1 MISKVFTATDQQY
14 MREAIS
20 LAERGLYSASPNPR
34 VGCVLVKSDQVIG
47 RGWHRQAGLPHAE
60 IEALHDC
67 VGDPAGATAYVTLEP
82 CSFHGKTPPCADAL
96 LNAGISRVVA
106 GSTDPNP
113 RVSGSGLER
122 LQTAGV
128 DVVAG
133 CEEDACVRL
142 NPGFFSRMQKG
153 RPFVRV
159 KMAMSLDGRTALA
172 NGESQWITGDAARA
186 DVQHWRAQADC
197 VLTGIGTVLLDDPQ
211 LNVRLTQEQFQE
223 HGHGTARQPLLA
235 IVDSSAQTPPTARLF
250 EAERGV
256 LIYSNVAT
264 VTALNPACEVITQN
278 SDRSVEGIN
287 LHAMLEDLARREINE
302 VHVEA
307 GARLCASLI
316 KDGLADELLLYI
328 APHLLGADAR
338 SLFALGGFTRMD
350 ERIEFELAG
359 TRQVGKDLRLQL
371 RPTIGL

>member
-1 MISKVFTATDQQY
+1 

-34 VGCVLVKSDQVIG
+34 VGCVLVKGDQIIG

-60 IEALHDC
+60 IEALNDS
-67 VGDPAGATAYVTLEP
+67 VADPAGATAYVTLEP
-82 CSFHGKTPPCADAL
+82 CSFYGKTPPCADAL
-96 LNAGISRVVA
+96 LSAGISRLVA

-128 DVVAG
+128 EVITG
-133 CEEDACVRL
+133 CEQEACAEL
-142 NPGFFSRMQKG
+142 NPGFFSRMLKG

-172 NGESQWITGDAARA
+172 NGESQWITGHDARA
-186 DVQHWRAQADC
+186 DVQHWRARADC
-197 VLTGIGTVLLDDPQ
+197 VLTGIGTVLFDDPQ
-211 LNVRLTQEQFQE
+211 LNVRLAQEQFQKL
-223 HGHGTARQPLLA
+223 GHEIARQPTLA
-235 IVDSSAQTPPTARLF
+235 IVDSNLRTPSKARLF
-250 EAERGV
+250 EAERPV
-256 LIYSNVAT
+256 LIYSQVPANSG
-264 VTALNPACEVITQN
+264 LHPACEVIKLPGGEAA
-278 SDRSVEGIN
+278 EGIN
-287 LHAMLEDLARREINE
+287 LQAMLEDLARREINE

-307 GARLCASLI
+307 GAQLCASLI
-316 KDGLADELLLYI
+316 KGGLADELLLYI

-350 ERIEFELAG
+350 ERIEFEFAG
-359 TRQVGKDLRLQL
+359 TKQVGRDLRLQL
-371 RPTIGL
+371 RPG